1 MQAAAASVSV
11 ATSSRSALAGALTDL
26 MTQVGNTSNLIL
38 DPDSLYVMDTL
49 VAQLPRATLAA
60 IEAAAPDSQLH
71 RGDLIA
77 FQAVRAG
84 SILEATVGVRS
95 DTSMAEANTVTIGLS
110 DTLRLALAVADNAS
124 ALATNMIDTIN
135 KTTVGGVEAG
145 SVGAAAATAIVPT
158 IGALSSLLDAR
169 VGWLTDQRNRTLSV
183 SLAVALLAG
192 WVVAALWCPTCN
204 DVGLLV
210 SAVLALADDDLGER
224 PLP

>member
-1 MQAAAASVSV
+1 
-11 ATSSRSALAGALTDL
+11 

-145 SVGAAAATAIVPT
+145 PVGAAAATAIVPT

-169 VGWLTDQRNRTLSV
+169 VGWLTDQRNRTLSL

-192 WVVAALWCPTCN
+192 WVVAALWWPTCN